1 MAAQLSPH
9 TVDQIRGLRTNKAKC
24 PCCSE
29 PAFVVLESRKVPEG
43 TRRRHTCEKCFYRET
58 RFEISNE
65 AYQELKELRMA
76 LKHIKNSLERTKA
89 YVEPEDVYI
98 PCTSCAHK
106 TKFGCSFDYPEA
118 DTVDAIGCTQYS
130 KA

>member
-1 MAAQLSPH
+1 
-9 TVDQIRGLRTNKAKC
+9 
-24 PCCSE
+24 
-29 PAFVVLESRKVPEG
+29 
-43 TRRRHTCEKCFYRET
+43 
-58 RFEISNE
+58 
-65 AYQELKELRMA
+65 MA

-89 YVEPEDVYI
+89 YVEPEDVDI